1 MSLNP
6 LKATD
11 SITQRYMRYLQTTF
25 PVNDPDLSV
34 LFKASLRD
42 HELVKGPIIE
52 ATPPFKKGCTLRD
65 LIEEG
70 VLSPRFASL
79 NQNLLP
85 LDRPLYLHQE
95 KGIRMAAGDGRNLV
109 VATGT
114 GSGKTE
120 IFIVTILN
128 ALFRQQEAGQL
139 NPGVRALLLYP
150 MNALVNDQLKRL
162 RELLKSCPE
171 ITFGRYTGETLERQ
185 VGATEKYIKMY
196 KSNPLPN
203 ELISREAMREKPP
216 HILLTNYAM
225 LEYLLLR
232 PSDNVFFD
240 GVFSRF
246 WRFIVLDEAHT
257 YSGAK
262 GIEMAMLLRR
272 LKDRVVQ
279 SESGRLQCIATS
291 ATLGGG
297 EADIPSVALFAAR
310 LFGEKFDVAD
320 VIGAEREEISGTEG
334 WGTPDP
340 AVYQAWRDALTVG
353 ENSVDALYKEGTMYG
368 VPLHILNK
376 ARDLAGKDV
385 HAFLFH
391 VMEGDERFLQL
402 RYHLAKDPCDFNE
415 ICQSLRER
423 TPPDKEAIISLVEIA
438 GMARPH
444 PSASPLLSARYHLF
458 VRAVEG
464 AYLQFFPEKK
474 IYLEPATS
482 VEMEGH
488 EYPIFEV
495 GTCRYCGAPYILG
508 KIVHV
513 EDRAFLRQNVLPD
526 YEDETQDQY
535 FLLESSINLKSDN
548 EDDEVEIGESAKID
562 DESFIL
568 CGRCGTI
575 YRSSRVKP
583 ACSCGKEYQIPLI
596 CISYTRETLHKCPV
610 CTRLNP
616 IMPVVSRFVM
626 GRDAIPSVIATAIY
640 QEIPDGM
647 DNNRVDSG
655 ETPQNSD
662 PWAPLKAT
670 PAAWGGSKRNL
681 LVFSDSRQGAAYFAP
696 YLSQTYDKI
705 LRRSL
710 IIQVIRENKDLILEN
725 QWRITDFKQ
734 PLLKKVLESDLL
746 PDLTPEERNRE
757 ALRWLMYEFTG
768 GSVRGSLEELGLCGF
783 GLKKPDG
790 WVPPTPLLKDPWNL
804 SEEEAWIVFQVL
816 LDSFRK
822 RGALRFPEGISPADD
837 FFQPKN
843 FQFYFREGGASYQAH
858 ILSWLPK
865 PGYSNTRLDY
875 LIRVAKKCESDI
887 SYESCRDVL
896 KGTWRFLS
904 PAESSIFSGY
914 FVQQSLGKE
923 GVGILMDPKQWVVTS
938 PLIERDRQWYLCD
951 RCQTLT
957 LYNVRGVCPTY
968 RCEGKLHPVDPN
980 EVRGENHYRI
990 LYTDDADPV
999 PMRVEE
1005 HTAQLNA
1012 EAATELQQDFLDGKI
1027 NVLSCSTTFELGV
1040 DVGDLEV
1047 VFMRNMPPTA
1057 ANYIQRAGRAGRRTD
1072 STAFVTTFCQRRS
1085 HDLSYFKDPMPF
1097 VRGVIHPPSFELQ
1110 NEKIVKRHIFATAI
1124 ARFWRKYPET
1134 FNNVEKFFFDEVF
1147 DTPAVFR
1154 AYLDEHPED
1163 LGESLRRIVPQGLH
1177 EAVDLAGW
1185 GFIDDLYYEGSD
1197 HPEKGLMTKAAS
1209 AVRADVDGL
1218 EETYREGVKQGR
1230 KVDAIRN
1237 VIETIKSKPI
1247 INFLSTHNIIPKYG
1261 FPVDVVE
1268 LQVIHDSEAA
1278 RRLDLQRDLK
1288 IALSEYAPGSE
1299 VVAAGKIWESRY
1311 IKRVP
1316 QRSWLTYNYV
1326 ICDNCHR
1333 YHRALSELGTEF
1345 TTCKACESDLRR
1357 SKSRGTF
1364 IIPEFGFM
1372 IGRHDHPKRVSEE
1385 RPRKTYTTRAYFSG
1399 ESIPEKH
1406 LGIPLTDSVTLQ
1418 AECASHGKLAII
1430 NNGNKQKFRVC
1441 ERCGYAVPA
1450 GTKVSSKHKNAFGND
1465 CSGQLNKVYDL
1476 GHEYQTDILKLE
1488 FEGYSNKD
1496 LSFWLSLLYALL
1508 DGLSIALG
1516 INRDDLDGVLY
1527 PGRGN
1532 LSEPALILFDDVP
1545 GGAGHVKR
1553 ALEREET
1560 LLAIMKVAYQKLKA
1574 CTCGAE
1580 QGHSSCY
1587 GCLRNYQNQFCHD
1600 QLDRRV
1606 VIDFLES
1613 IGVNT

>member
-1 MSLNP
+1 
-6 LKATD
+6 
-11 SITQRYMRYLQTTF
+11 
-25 PVNDPDLSV
+25 
-34 LFKASLRD
+34 
-42 HELVKGPIIE
+42 
-52 ATPPFKKGCTLRD
+52 
-65 LIEEG
+65 
-70 VLSPRFASL
+70 
-79 NQNLLP
+79 
-85 LDRPLYLHQE
+85 
-95 KGIRMAAGDGRNLV
+95 
-109 VATGT
+109 
-114 GSGKTE
+114 
-120 IFIVTILN
+120 
-128 ALFRQQEAGQL
+128 
-139 NPGVRALLLYP
+139 
-150 MNALVNDQLKRL
+150 
-162 RELLKSCPE
+162 
-171 ITFGRYTGETLERQ
+171 
-185 VGATEKYIKMY
+185 
-196 KSNPLPN
+196 
-203 ELISREAMREKPP
+203 
-216 HILLTNYAM
+216 
-225 LEYLLLR
+225 
-232 PSDNVFFD
+232 
-240 GVFSRF
+240 
-246 WRFIVLDEAHT
+246 
-257 YSGAK
+257 
-262 GIEMAMLLRR
+262 

-297 EADIPSVALFAAR
+297 EADNPSVAQFAAR

-320 VIGAEREEISGTEG
+320 VIGAEREEIPGTEG
-334 WGTPDP
+334 WGNPNP
-340 AVYQAWRDALTVG
+340 AVYQTWRDALAVG
-353 ENSVDALYKEGTMYG
+353 ENSVDALYNEGMRYG
-368 VPLHILNK
+368 VPPHVLNK
-376 ARDLAGKDV
+376 ARDRAGKDV
-385 HAFLFH
+385 NAFLFH

-415 ICQSLRER
+415 ICQSLREM
-423 TPPDKEAIISLVEIA
+423 TSADKEAIVSLVEVA

-474 IYLEPATS
+474 IYLEPAKS
-482 VEMEGH
+482 VEVEGH
-488 EYPIFEV
+488 EYPIFEM

-508 KIVHV
+508 RTDPV
-513 EDRAFLRQNVLPD
+513 EGRTFLRQNVLPD
-526 YEDETQDQY
+526 YEDETRDQY
-535 FLLESSINLKSDN
+535 FLLESSINLKGDN
-548 EDDEVEIGESAKID
+548 EDDEVEIGESATVRGD
-562 DESFIL
+562 QFIL
-568 CGRCGTI
+568 CGRCGVI
-575 YRSSRVKP
+575 YNLNSVKP
-583 ACSCGKEYQIPLI
+583 HCSCGKEYQIPLI
-596 CISYTRETLHKCPV
+596 RISYDGQTLHKCPV
-610 CTRLNP
+610 CTGLNP
-616 IMPVVSRFVM
+616 IGSVVSRFAM
-626 GRDAIPSVIATAIY
+626 GRDAIASVIATAMY
-640 QEIPDGM
+640 QEIPDRM
-647 DNNRVDSG
+647 DNTRLESG
-655 ETPQNSD
+655 ETLQQSD
-662 PWAPLKAT
+662 PWAPLKA
-670 PAAWGGSKRNL
+670 PAVARAGSKRNL
-681 LVFSDSRQGAAYFAP
+681 LIFSDSRQDAAYFAP

-710 IIQVIRENKDLILEN
+710 IVQVIKENKDLILEN

-734 PLLKKVLESDLL
+734 PLLKKVLENDLL
-746 PDLTPEERNRE
+746 PGLTPEERNRE
-757 ALRWLMYEFTG
+757 ALRWLMYEFTS
-768 GSVRGSLEELGLCGF
+768 GSVWGSLEGLGLCGF
-783 GLKKPDG
+783 ALKKPDG
-790 WVPPTPLLKDPWNL
+790 WAPPAPLLKDPWNL

-822 RGALRFPEGISPADD
+822 KGAIRFPEGISPEDD

-896 KGTWRFLS
+896 KGIWRFLS
-904 PAESSIFSGY
+904 PAGSSIFSGY
-914 FVQQSLGKE
+914 FIQQSVENE
-923 GVGILMDPKQWVVTS
+923 GVGILMDPKQWVVAS

-980 EVRGENHYRI
+980 EVRGENHYRT

-1005 HTAQLNA
+1005 HTAQLSA

-1047 VFMRNMPPTA
+1047 VFMRNLPPTA

-1110 NEKIVKRHIFATAI
+1110 NEKIVKRHVFATAL

-1134 FNNVEKFFFDEVF
+1134 FKDVGKFFFDEVI
-1147 DTPAVFR
+1147 DTPAAFR

-1163 LGESLRRIVPQGLH
+1163 LGESLRRIVPEGLH
-1177 EAVDLAGW
+1177 DVVDLGGW

-1218 EETYREGVKQGR
+1218 EETYRERANQGR

-1247 INFLSTHNIIPKYG
+1247 IDFLSTHNIIPKYG

-1268 LQVIHDSEAA
+1268 LQVTHASEAA

-1299 VVAAGKIWESRY
+1299 VVAAGKIWESKY

-1326 ICDNCHR
+1326 ICHNCHR

-1345 TTCKACESDLRR
+1345 TTCKACGSDLWH

-1372 IGRHDHPKRVSEE
+1372 TGNYEPKRVSEK
-1385 RPRKTYTTRAYFSG
+1385 RPRKTYATRAYFSG

-1406 LGIPLTDSVTLQ
+1406 LEIPLTDSVTLQ

-1430 NNGNKQKFRVC
+1430 NSGNKQKFRVC
-1441 ERCGYAVPA
+1441 ESCGYAVPV
-1450 GTKVSSKHKNAFGND
+1450 GTAVRGKHENAFGKN
-1465 CSGQLNKVYDL
+1465 CSGQINKYYDL

-1488 FEGYSNKD
+1488 FEGYSND
-1496 LSFWLSLLYALL
+1496 DPGFWLSLLYALL

-1516 INRDDLDGVLY
+1516 ISRDDLDGVLY
-1527 PGRGN
+1527 PGRGT

-1560 LLAIMKVAYQKLKA
+1560 LPAIMKAAYQKLKA

-1587 GCLRNYQNQFCHD
+1587 GCLRNYRNQFCHE

-1613 IGVNT
+1613 MRINT